1 MVREYISAAQPLSLR
16 CFVTA
21 ALATHTRHDTL
32 RSSAQ
37 NQNPGEFLGRK
48 RKTVLLMKII
58 TIPWDYSWWGRTW
71 ESMFSK
77 LYLWQIRLER
87 VEKSH
92 LRQTSKQNT
101 RLERFKKRPMTERDS
116 RETWKTVLADQ
127 KCRIC
132 WSLRRFTITFPRADN
147 RFQRAG
153 GGGNGQSQE
162 RRKEPNGWIRKG
174 RRTENINMYCTTS
187 SWKMCQQIPGQL
199 QLASS
204 WPSSFEYGRRGHWT
218 QRASQHRFNYFRKT
232 FLVHWVYED
241 ALYSKPNEN
250 AQKKKKKPWQKSP

>member
-1 MVREYISAAQPLSLR
+1 
-16 CFVTA
+16 
-21 ALATHTRHDTL
+21 
-32 RSSAQ
+32 
-37 NQNPGEFLGRK
+37 
-48 RKTVLLMKII
+48 MKII

-153 GGGNGQSQE
+153 GGGEWTESREEEGAKWMNKE
-162 RRKEPNGWIRKG
+162 RKKNREYQHVLHNQFLKNVSANTRPASVGK
-174 RRTENINMYCTTS
+174 
-187 SWKMCQQIPGQL
+187 
-199 QLASS
+199 QLAKLLWVREAGALNSTCIS
-204 WPSSFEYGRRGHWT
+204 T
-218 QRASQHRFNYFRKT
+218 Q
-232 FLVHWVYED
+232 V
-241 ALYSKPNEN
+241 
-250 AQKKKKKPWQKSP
+250 